1 MMVLDS
7 SVTDIIIDNGVSD
20 SNFTVLDLSR
30 FTKLRRLEIGDHCM
44 SYVTTVNMTGL
55 AELEHVVI
63 GKNSFTA
70 KNGSLIMKGCSLLKE
85 LEVRNNSLLHYRALD
100 IKGNDALEAIN
111 IAGNSFSNGKELELV
126 GYSKMKRVIIGDN
139 SFGARNGRFV
149 LKDCPLV
156 TQLRIGTLS
165 FVYFS
170 TCVIENT
177 PSLEVIEMGDLDI
190 NHDCSNFYASSLEL
204 RGLSE
209 SGFSCRY
216 AETAIRRIWEVRVP
230 EL

>member
-1 MMVLDS
+1 MKVR
-7 SVTDIIIDNGVSD
+7 I
-20 SNFTVLDLSR
+20 
-30 FTKLRRLEIGDHCM
+30 LRSKGPKIGR
-44 SYVTTVNMTGL
+44 SG
-55 AELEHVVI
+55 
-63 GKNSFTA
+63 
-70 KNGSLIMKGCSLLKE
+70 
-85 LEVRNNSLLHYRALD
+85 
-100 IKGNDALEAIN
+100 
-111 IAGNSFSNGKELELV
+111 
-126 GYSKMKRVIIGDN
+126 
-139 SFGARNGRFV
+139 FGARNGRFV

-209 SGFSCRY
+209 SGVSCRY